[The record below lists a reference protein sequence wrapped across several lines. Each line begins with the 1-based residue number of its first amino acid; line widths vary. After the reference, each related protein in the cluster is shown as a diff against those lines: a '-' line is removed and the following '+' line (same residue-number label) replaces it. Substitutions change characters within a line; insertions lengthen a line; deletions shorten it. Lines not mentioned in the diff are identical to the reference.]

1 MLFLTRGARTG
12 KKFTLKLIIQRLLW
26 LYNKDISSNLTKTKV
41 LLMASTC
48 KDVFNIN
55 NLRIHST
62 LNIPMQQSLYNLPN
76 LSLDS
81 LNRLTCWD
89 E

>member
-1 MLFLTRGARTG
+1 
-12 KKFTLKLIIQRLLW
+12 
-26 LYNKDISSNLTKTKV
+26 
-41 LLMASTC
+41 MASTC

-55 NLRIHST
+55 SLRIHST
-62 LNIPMQQSLYNLPN
+62 LNIPMQQSLFNLPN

-81 LNRLTCWD
+81 LNRLTCQD